1 MEHHSL
7 ENNCVWEQKPL
18 LLSSVTSKTI
28 WFPREE
34 QTREQLLVFSTVHR
48 HLRHAHV
55 NYKIQYLCVCVLVA
69 QSCPALCNPMDCSP
83 PGSSIH
89 GILQA
94 RILEWVAIPFSRGSS
109 QPKDQTRVSCISCIG
124 RQILYHWATWKSL
137 LLFVTVIT
145 AIITFPT

>member
-1 MEHHSL
+1 M
-7 ENNCVWEQKPL
+7 WEQKPL

-83 PGSSIH
+83 PASSVH
-89 GILQA
+89 GILHA

-109 QPKDQTRVSCISCIG
+109 QPKDQTRLHLLHWQADSLPLSHLEVSITIRNSHYSYYYLPHLRG
-124 RQILYHWATWKSL
+124 KQI
-137 LLFVTVIT
+137 
-145 AIITFPT
+145 